1 MRLCFLRDRCR
12 ETTWPSSA
20 DVTAWGGAPWAR
32 SRESLE
38 GAGRLASVSSRP
50 LHPCPCPPA
59 VVTDGPAYRC
69 GGGGA
74 GRRVALRACS
84 PDRHLRWMGLV
95 MVAGCV
101 AKQPLQGGA
110 RGVERRVGSVAASM
124 QAGGGS
130 VSLVGRAGFGVC
142 LGPSGLAV
150 RQAGPSATPMLT
162 LASHSADGPGAA
174 RTRRNPTLSGRKG
187 AGTWPGPC
195 RC

>member
-1 MRLCFLRDRCR
+1 MRPCFLRDRCR

-38 GAGRLASVSSRP
+38 DAGRLASVSSRP

-101 AKQPLQGGA
+101 AKQPLQGGG

-124 QAGGGS
+124 QAGGVQSAWLEGQ
-130 VSLVGRAGFGVC
+130 G
-142 LGPSGLAV
+142 LGYGWAPRGLLCDKRGQRDSDA
-150 RQAGPSATPMLT
+150 
-162 LASHSADGPGAA
+162 H
-174 RTRRNPTLSGRKG
+174 TRLPL
-187 AGTWPGPC
+187 C
-195 RC
+195 